1 MIDLDTFYQEN
12 HERQTNIMTR
22 LAGSRD
28 AGEDVVQEAYTRA
41 WKYQGS
47 YNANK
52 AKLNT
57 WFNTIL
63 YNSLRDYK
71 KLDKLGGVV
80 VDNNTDDIEEHIP
93 YERVQEHLLLVWGE
107 IDAMKSKSRIKRIL
121 YLFYILGYR
130 SDEIEQIE
138 KDITQSQVTTISNR
152 FKKLVAD
159 RHGVEV

>member
-1 MIDLDTFYQEN
+1 
-12 HERQTNIMTR
+12 MTR

-28 AGEDVVQEAYTRA
+28 AGEDVVQEAYMRA
-41 WKYQGS
+41 WKYKGS
-47 YNANK
+47 YNPNK

-80 VDNNTDDIEEHIP
+80 VDNKTDEIEEHVP
-93 YERVQEHLLLVWGE
+93 YEKVQEHLLLVWGE
-107 IDAMKSKSRIKRIL
+107 INEMKGHKRIKRIL
-121 YLFYILGYR
+121 YLFYILGYT
-130 SDEIEQIE
+130 SKEISEIEE
-138 KDITQSQVTTISNR
+138 NVTQSNVTTISNR

>member
-12 HERQTNIMTR
+12 HERHVNIMTR
-22 LAGSRD
+22 LLRSRD

-47 YNANK
+47 FNPNRAELK
-52 AKLNT
+52 T

-63 YNSLRDYK
+63 YNARRDYE

-80 VDNNTDDIEEHIP
+80 VDNNMDDIEEHIP
-93 YERVQEHLLLVWGE
+93 YERIQEHLLLVWGE
-107 IDAMKSKSRIKRIL
+107 INSMKGNKRIKRIL
-121 YLFYILGYR
+121 YLFYILGYT
-130 SDEIEQIE
+130 SKEISEIEN
-138 KDITQSQVTTISNR
+138 DVTQSNVTTISNR

-159 RHGVEV
+159 RHGVVV